1 MTPNPITR
9 KVEIR
14 SEIRTR
20 LEKAGRALDFAREMI
35 TLGVPEKTAL
45 VSLKAEHG
53 LNTAE
58 AREYY
63 RTARKST
70 GARRRHGK
78 KA

>member
-1 MTPNPITR
+1 MSSSPIER
-9 KVEIR
+9 KAALREEIR
-14 SEIRTR
+14 SRVI
-20 LEKAGRALDFAREMI
+20 KARQALDFAREMI

-63 RTARKST
+63 RKARQAKP
-70 GARRRHGK
+70 RRRHGK